1 MTDFDLTVRAKKGD
15 KNAEFILFDRYKALI
30 IKEYLFL
37 KRAKP
42 MLTLG
47 EHDYIQ
53 DSYFPFR
60 EALTYVNIDKV
71 TKVSTWKF
79 YQYFKWFLMSKN
91 RKELRAKNL
100 SDVSCV
106 FSSLD
111 STDKYGR
118 ELPFE
123 IEDLTIVPYDH
134 ILNQKQNVRYF
145 ESSLSPNERK
155 MYKVLVKKRDS
166 SKKVTLKEMCLEIK
180 VSKQRLHQVKQ
191 ALSNKWRAIV
201 SQDIIN

>member
-15 KNAEFILFDRYKALI
+15 KDAEFFLFDRYRALI

-42 MLTLG
+42 MLTIG

-53 DSYFPFR
+53 DAYFPFR
-60 EALTYVNIDKV
+60 EALTYVNIDKI

-91 RKELRAKNL
+91 RKELKTKNL
-100 SDVSCV
+100 SDISCV

-123 IEDLTIVPYDH
+123 IEDLTITPYDL
-134 ILNQKQNVRYF
+134 ILSQKQSVKNF
-145 ESSLSPNERK
+145 ESCLSPNERK

-166 SKKVTLKEMCLEIK
+166 SKKATLKDMCSEIK

-191 ALSNKWRAIV
+191 ALSNKWK
-201 SQDIIN
+201 IIIS